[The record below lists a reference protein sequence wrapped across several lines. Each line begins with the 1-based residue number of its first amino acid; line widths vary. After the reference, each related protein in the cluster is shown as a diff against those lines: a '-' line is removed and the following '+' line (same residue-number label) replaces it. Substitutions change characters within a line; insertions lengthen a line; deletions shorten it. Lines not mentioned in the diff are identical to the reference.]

1 MHLYLKSDM
10 LSLAQISNSGTEI
23 LNNENMDLNMV
34 PPTFHLEKKSQL
46 IDSII
51 GVCTIVADDDDD
63 DDVDGDDDISV

>member
-1 MHLYLKSDM
+1 M

-34 PPTFHLEKKSQL
+34 PPTFHLGKKRQL

-51 GVCTIVADDDDD
+51 EVCTIVADDDDD